1 MADLDDIKDGKDFG
15 IGTPQQNVPYTLK
28 GCGSLDWGMQS
39 RLARIFNPQSNR
51 TVMLAFDH
59 GYFQGPTTGL
69 ERIDLSIAPLFG
81 ETDVLMCTRGILR
94 SQVPAATNKPVVL
107 RASGGNSIL
116 GELSNE
122 CVAVAMEDALRLNVC
137 AVAAQVYIGSEF
149 EHQSI
154 NNIIKLVD
162 AGARYGMPTLAVTGV
177 GKEMARDAR
186 YFSLASR
193 IAAEMGAQF
202 VKTYYVDEGFEK
214 VTASCPVPI
223 VIAGGK
229 KLPEHEALEMCWR
242 AIDQGA
248 SGVDMGRNIFQSS
261 APLAMLKAV
270 KKWFTR
276 TERPRCVPVLAGRET
291 GRSKMNVTLVEINIK
306 PERVDEFLEV
316 FRANHEGAIQEPG
329 NLRFDVLQ
337 DPRVKTRFFI
347 YEAYKDEE
355 AVLAHK
361 QTPHYLA
368 CVDKLEEL
376 MSEPRKKRSFVG
388 LLPE

>member
-15 IGTPQQNVPYTLK
+15 LGQPQQNVPYTLK
-28 GCGSLDWGMQS
+28 GCGALDWGMQS
-39 RLARIFNPQSNR
+39 RLSRIFSPKSGR

-69 ERIDLSIAPLFG
+69 ERIDLSIAPLFA

-94 SQVPAATNKPVVL
+94 SVVPPAANRPVVL
-107 RASGGNSIL
+107 RASGGNSVL
-116 GELSNE
+116 TELSRE
-122 CVAVAMEDALRLNVC
+122 SVAVTMEDALRLNVC
-137 AVAAQVYIGSEF
+137 AVAAQVYIGSEY

-154 NNIIKLVD
+154 NNIIRLVD
-162 AGARYGMPTLAVTGV
+162 EGTRYGMPTLAVTGV
-177 GKEMARDAR
+177 GKEMTRDAR

-202 VKTYYVDEGFEK
+202 IKTYFVEEGFEK

-248 SGVDMGRNIFQSS
+248 SGVDMGRNIFQSE

-270 KKWFTR
+270 KK
-276 TERPRCVPVLAGRET
+276 VV
-291 GRSKMNVTLVEINIK
+291 
-306 PERVDEFLEV
+306 
-316 FRANHEGAIQEPG
+316 HENMSA
-329 NLRFDVLQ
+329 R
-337 DPRVKTRFFI
+337 
-347 YEAYKDEE
+347 EAYQFWREE
-355 AVLAHK
+355 KEQGGRA
-361 QTPHYLA
+361 
-368 CVDKLEEL
+368 
-376 MSEPRKKRSFVG
+376 
-388 LLPE
+388 

>member
-15 IGTPQQNVPYTLK
+15 IGTPQQNVPFTLK
-28 GCGSLDWGMQS
+28 GCGALDWGMQS
-39 RLARIFNPQSNR
+39 RLARIFNPTSNR

-69 ERIDLSIAPLFG
+69 ERIDLSIAPLFA

-94 SQVPAATNKPVVL
+94 STVPPATNKPVVL

-162 AGARYGMPTLAVTGV
+162 AGNRYGIPTLAVTGV

-193 IAAEMGAQF
+193 IAAEMGAQI
-202 VKTYYVDEGFEK
+202 VKTYFVEEGFEK
-214 VTASCPVPI
+214 VAASCPVPI

-229 KLPEHEALEMCWR
+229 KLPEHEALEMCFR

-270 KKWFTR
+270 KKVVH
-276 TERPRCVPVLAGRET
+276 ENMSAREAFQFWQEEKQ
-291 GRSKMNVTLVEINIK
+291 G
-306 PERVDEFLEV
+306 
-316 FRANHEGAIQEPG
+316 EGQ
-329 NLRFDVLQ
+329 
-337 DPRVKTRFFI
+337 
-347 YEAYKDEE
+347 
-355 AVLAHK
+355 
-361 QTPHYLA
+361 
-368 CVDKLEEL
+368 
-376 MSEPRKKRSFVG
+376 
-388 LLPE
+388 

>member
-1 MADLDDIKDGKDFG
+1 MADNKGVHDFHVNTKEAAQG
-15 IGTPQQNVPYTLK
+15 FYVK
-28 GCGSLDWGMQS
+28 GAAHLDWGMQR
-39 RLARIFNPQSNR
+39 RLGHMFQPKSGN

-69 ERIDLSIAPLFG
+69 ERIDLSIAPLFA
-81 ETDVLMCTRGILR
+81 ETDVLMCTRGVLR

-116 GELSNE
+116 SELSNE

-137 AVAAQVYIGSEF
+137 AVAAQVYIGSEY

-162 AGARYGMPTLAVTGV
+162 AGNRYGMPVLAVTGV
-177 GKEMARDAR
+177 GKEMTRDAR

-202 VKTYYVDEGFEK
+202 VKTYFVEEGFEK

-242 AIDQGA
+242 ALDQGA

-261 APLAMLKAV
+261 APRARLKAV
-270 KKWFTR
+270 KK
-276 TERPRCVPVLAGRET
+276 VV
-291 GRSKMNVTLVEINIK
+291 
-306 PERVDEFLEV
+306 
-316 FRANHEGAIQEPG
+316 HENMSA
-329 NLRFDVLQ
+329 R
-337 DPRVKTRFFI
+337 
-347 YEAYKDEE
+347 EAYQFWQEE
-355 AVLAHK
+355 K
-361 QTPHYLA
+361 QGEQ
-368 CVDKLEEL
+368 K
-376 MSEPRKKRSFVG
+376 
-388 LLPE
+388 